1 MYHSDLS
8 KEIQYL
14 QTQLNFKRQKLT
26 ELLKKKEQSD
36 RIDDLYEEIRE
47 VELKLQVCFEEQ
59 RTQSE
64 N

>member
-1 MYHSDLS
+1 M
-8 KEIQYL
+8 
-14 QTQLNFKRQKLT
+14 T